1 MPPDATALDMPA
13 KPAMTADILPGA
25 EGPALSATS
34 DMPEVKAEPPPIS
47 AEVNTIT
54 AKSEPEAAEAG
65 DAEANTPE
73 ADEPDPEAVPESGEV
88 APPVKEAKGVGKK
101 LAALEAEKA
110 ALTRRAEIAEAERR
124 TALAAIEQL
133 SAKPTPT
140 DTTPVAPRPE
150 RKAFDTPEAYDSAL
164 IEWASNETAAKTEA
178 KLSAQQA
185 AAKKVADD
193 AAIVA
198 DHNRKAAT
206 WNEQRTAAIE
216 KYPDF
221 ADVAESDAVTI
232 TFPMRDAIFGSENG
246 TDVAYYLGQNPA
258 EAAKIAALPMV
269 NQIYEIGRISARLAV
284 PAPIKVTKTP
294 APVKPIGA
302 RSSAGPKALSEM
314 SMDEYAATRQQA
326 LNAERKPFV
335 PAGVTVTGRPN

>member
-13 KPAMTADILPGA
+13 KPAITADILPGA

-65 DAEANTPE
+65 DAQKDAPE
-73 ADEPDPEAVPESGEV
+73 AEQPAAEVVQEPVEAAPEA
-88 APPVKEAKGVGKK
+88 KEAKGVGKK

-133 SAKPTPT
+133 SAKSAPTE
-140 DTTPVAPRPE
+140 TTPAAPRPE

-185 AAKKVADD
+185 EAKKAADQAALQVQHDRLVAD
-193 AAIVA
+193 
-198 DHNRKAAT
+198 
-206 WNEQRTAAIE
+206 WNTKKVDVVE

-221 ADVAESDAVTI
+221 DQVIDNEALKI
-232 TFPMRDAIFGSENG
+232 TFYMRDAILAAENSP
-246 TDVAYYLGQNPA
+246 DVAYHLGKNPDQ
-258 EAAKIAALPMV
+258 AARIAALPAV
-269 NQIYEIGRISARLAV
+269 SQIYEIGRISARLAV
-284 PAPIKVTKTP
+284 PAPVKVTKTP